1 MTGFF
6 KALLASAAMLSF
18 AGTAHAQTLPAA
30 PPSLAVQVSVSG
42 NVATAIVGNAQAPLA
57 EVFVTFDQPQ
67 NLSAASLGLS
77 ASLFDPLDATLL
89 ARLPDAQLN
98 VPQSGLPLLLTI
110 EPPVA
115 GGLRFRTA
123 RVEVHTHAL
132 AYSIGSSLRLF
143 KAPLGGS
150 FFDITDEIAP
160 GSVRARGTTNG
171 FSQFLVLADLRESGD
186 VVAAKVD
193 ALYQRMASLPLNEQQ
208 PFVARLNH
216 LQASLAADDYAAAI
230 ADADWIS
237 ARALARAGTAL
248 TDAWVAGGGADN
260 QAGGLIA
267 GAATLKFSIAY
278 LRDFGQ

>member
-6 KALLASAAMLSF
+6 KALLASVALMSF
-18 AGTAHAQTLPAA
+18 AGTAPAQALPA
-30 PPSLAVQVSVSG
+30 PGSSLPVQVDVDG
-42 NVATAIVGNAQAPLA
+42 NVATAIVGNAEAPLA

-67 NLSAASLGLS
+67 NLSAANLGLS
-77 ASLFDPLDATLL
+77 ARLFDPLDAALQ
-89 ARLPDAQLN
+89 ARLPDPQLN
-98 VPQSGLPLLLTI
+98 VLQSGLPLLLTI

-150 FFDITDEIAP
+150 FSDITDEIAP

-171 FSQFLVLADLRESGD
+171 FSQFLVLADLRQSGD
-186 VVAAKVD
+186 VIALKVAA
-193 ALYQRMASLPLNEQQ
+193 LRQRIDTLPLTEQP
-208 PFVARLNH
+208 PFRARL
-216 LQASLAADDYAAAI
+216 ADVESALAAADYASAI
-230 ADADWIS
+230 AATDWIS
-237 ARALARAGTAL
+237 ERALKRAGTGL
-248 TDAWVAGGGADN
+248 TDTWIAGGADN
-260 QAGGLIA
+260 QAGGLLA
-267 GAATLKFSIAY
+267 GAATLEFSIAY

>member
-1 MTGFF
+1 MTGFL
-6 KALLASAAMLSF
+6 KALLASAALLSF
-18 AGTAHAQTLPAA
+18 AATAPAQALPA
-30 PPSLAVQVSVSG
+30 PGSSLPVQVAVEG
-42 NVATAIVGNAQAPLA
+42 NVATAIVGSAEAPLA

-77 ASLFDPLDATLL
+77 ARLFDPLDAVLQ
-89 ARLPDAQLN
+89 ARLPDPQLN
-98 VPQSGLPLLLTI
+98 VLQSGLPLLLTI

-132 AYSIGSSLRLF
+132 VYSVGSSLRLF
-143 KAPLGGS
+143 KAPLGGN

-171 FSQFLVLADLRESGD
+171 FSQFLVLADLRQSSD
-186 VVAAKVD
+186 VIAAKID
-193 ALYQRMASLPLNEQQ
+193 ALRQRIDTLPLSEQP
-208 PFVARLNH
+208 PFRARLADV
-216 LQASLAADDYAAAI
+216 QTALANADYPAAI
-230 ADADWIS
+230 AATDWIS
-237 ARALARAGTAL
+237 DRALKRAGTWL
-248 TDAWVAGGGADN
+248 TDAWIAGGADN